1 MPSKYVIHVK
11 QTEHRF
17 EPVTKSGVIAWEE
30 GCLKCAVCVK
40 KECIYGVYDKRNLN
54 ARQMIDS
61 IDNKCMNCFR
71 CVQNCPNQLI
81 HKAIN
86 PEFKEMGDTHWTPD
100 IIARLWYQAETGKK
114 GHHTCPQLPKA

>member
-1 MPSKYVIHVK
+1 MPSKYVIHTK

-17 EPVTKSGVIAWEE
+17 EAVTKSGVIAWEE

-40 KECIYGVYDKRNLN
+40 TECIYGVYDKRNLD

-81 HKAIN
+81 HKAKLN
-86 PEFKEMGDTHWTPD
+86 ASEQRP
-100 IIARLWYQAETGKK
+100 A
-114 GHHTCPQLPKA
+114 